1 MVTYTTQ
8 VLSLYVAP
16 HVDGLNNVVKRVTWS
31 YTANEDIHT
40 TSIYK
45 ETFFEQTDSQSFIA
59 YNDLSEQ
66 TIIGWLQQVEDFTEL
81 TNNINTKLE
90 EIKSSNTVVE
100 KKLPWIITKEY
111 DLMDKYVL
119 VHNGEV
125 IYGPVHWH
133 SDLINPYLENLGV
146 TQLLPET
153 IVARQRFLLPINE
166 PLIITENIKIYKVNL
181 LNEQPEDSIFT
192 NNGNIIWDFSTGI
205 AEGTYVVVDKNIN
218 EIKDTIYRSV
228 FELKLYKEEQ
238 GLNIT
243 VNNTPVN
250 VHTGIVTFLSLYEK
264 SIMLQD
270 GESCWI
276 RFNHNVW
283 LELNKNEIINIM
295 NEVGQYRKATDV
307 WEHNLSLQI
316 TNATTVNE
324 LQQIYS
330 SIMS

>member
-40 TSIYK
+40 TSIYR

-59 YNDLSEQ
+59 YNDLSEP

-81 TNNINTKLE
+81 TNNINAKLE

-153 IVARQRFLLPINE
+153 IVARQRNLVPTNE
-166 PLIITENIKIYKVNL
+166 PLSITENIKIYKVEL
-181 LNEQPEDSIFT
+181 LNEQPEDSYF
-192 NNGNIIWDFSTGI
+192 NDNGNIIWDFSTGI
-205 AEGTYVVVDKNIN
+205 AEGTYVVIDKPVAKIQETLLGFIYSKKLEMEDLGMDLTINDTSVNI
-218 EIKDTIYRSV
+218 
-228 FELKLYKEEQ
+228 
-238 GLNIT
+238 
-243 VNNTPVN
+243 
-250 VHTGIVTFLSLYEK
+250 HTGIISFLALHEK
-264 SIMLQD
+264 YILLQE
-270 GESCWI
+270 GESCWF

-283 LELNKNEIINIM
+283 LNINKNDVLNIM
-295 NEVGQYRKATDV
+295 NSVSQHRKLKDE
-307 WEHNLSLQI
+307 WEHTLTTQVLA
-316 TNATTVNE
+316 ATTVNE
-324 LQQIYS
+324 LQQIYT
-330 SIMS
+330 SI